1 MGMRILNAKVA
12 MASQQ
17 ELSQTLTRTES
28 LRAWVGSEPGQQQP
42 RGDRL
47 DLSDEAKRLLQ
58 APPPTESDPVKQD
71 PLSTLDPADRIRV
84 LILQALLG
92 VEVKVSPKLPA
103 QDEARAPAAAAAAAE
118 AQTAEAQAARPRRE
132 GWGVDYQL
140 HERYEETES
149 LQFAAQGVIHT
160 ADGQEIAFAVDLQM
174 SRQFV
179 QESHLRIR
187 AGDAAKPID
196 PLVINYGGAA
206 AELTERRFRFDLQAG
221 GQVEEIPFLKE
232 GSGFLALDKSGDG
245 KINNGTELFGPASGD
260 GFSELAAYDTDGNQW
275 IDEADPIMGKL
286 QIWTKDAAGN
296 DRLFALGELGIGAIF
311 VGSVDAGF
319 TLTDGA
325 NRAQA
330 VNRKA
335 GLYLKENGVAGTV
348 QQLDIMA

>member
-1 MGMRILNAKVA
+1 MRIINAKVA
-12 MASQQ
+12 MASHQ
-17 ELSQTLTRTES
+17 ERSQTLTHTES
-28 LRAWVGSEPGQQQP
+28 LRAWVGSEPGQQRP

-47 DLSDEAKRLLQ
+47 ELSDEAKRLLQ
-58 APPPTESDPVKQD
+58 APPPAESDPLKQD
-71 PLSTLDPADRIRV
+71 PLNALAPEDRIRV
-84 LILQALLG
+84 AILQALLG
-92 VEVKVSPKLPA
+92 VEIKVNPKLPGRDDA
-103 QDEARAPAAAAAAAE
+103 QVAAAAE
-118 AQTAEAQAARPRRE
+118 EAGAQAAGARRE

-140 HERYEETES
+140 HERYAETES

-179 QESHLRIR
+179 QESNLRIR

-221 GQVEEIPFLKE
+221 GQLEEIPFLKE

-245 KINNGTELFGPASGD
+245 KINNGAELFGPTSGD
-260 GFSELAAYDTDGNQW
+260 GFSELAAYDADGNQW
-275 IDEADPIMGKL
+275 IDEADPIFDKL
-286 QIWTKDAAGN
+286 QIWTKDASGN
-296 DRLFALGELGIGAIF
+296 DRLFALGQLGIGAIF
-311 VGSVDAGF
+311 VGAVDAGF
-319 TLTDGA
+319 TLTDTA

-330 VNRKA
+330 INRKA
-335 GLYLKENGVAGTV
+335 GLYVSENGTAGTV